1 MISSAD
7 REQKDAGGQMAYLRG
22 LWEAITQNEVQELI
36 VTFDDEEPVTI
47 TTPSFVIANAA
58 PLTTALAQGGDEPD
72 MTDGKLDITWLQP
85 QEQAD
90 QQFLS
95 LAELVFSNHDY
106 KKQSERLEHR
116 QVKKVAVEFKEKSDY
131 ALDGEI
137 LQAQKI
143 TVETKPAS
151 LTVFNYRQP
160 E

>member
-1 MISSAD
+1 M
-7 REQKDAGGQMAYLRG
+7 
-22 LWEAITQNEVQELI
+22 
-36 VTFDDEEPVTI
+36 
-47 TTPSFVIANAA
+47 IANAA

-95 LAELVFSNHDY
+95 LAELVFTSQDN

-116 QVKKVAVEFKEKSDY
+116 RVKKVCVEFDDTSDY

-137 LQAQKI
+137 LKANKI
-143 TVETKPAS
+143 TVTTKPAS
-151 LTVFNYRQP
+151 LKIFNYQQSD
-160 E
+160 